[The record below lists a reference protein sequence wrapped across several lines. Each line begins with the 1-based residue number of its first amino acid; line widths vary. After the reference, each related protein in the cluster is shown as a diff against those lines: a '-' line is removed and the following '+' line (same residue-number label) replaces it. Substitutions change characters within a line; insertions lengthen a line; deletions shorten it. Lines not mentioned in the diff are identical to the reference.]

1 MTAKQAIDKIVDVLN
16 LKFKAF
22 NFAKTELVDGT
33 VVTNNMDDE
42 FRVGQELFVELEDSV
57 LQPAPQGQHETREGL
72 IITVSE
78 TGIIQS
84 IAQKTEELATEG
96 EVEDDIEREE
106 TKDEMAEVEISDVRP
121 EMVDLLIEALKPIM
135 EEMASM
141 KEEMKKMNDK
151 FNKETDS
158 IKTDFDKFKKSP
170 ERKSVVEKPAVKEQF
185 MDYKLELI
193 KSIRNK

>member
-78 TGIIQS
+78 TGIIES
-84 IAQKTEELATEG
+84 IAQKSEELADEE
-96 EVEDDIEREE
+96 EVVEDIEREE
-106 TKDEMAEVEISDVRP
+106 TEDEMAEVEISDVKP

-151 FNKETDS
+151 FKSETDS
-158 IKTDFDKFKKSP
+158 IKTDFEKFRKSP

>member
-16 LKFKAF
+16 LKFKAMS
-22 NFAKTELVDGT
+22 FAKTELLDGT

-42 FRVGQELFVELEDSV
+42 FRVGQELFIELEDSV

-78 TGIIQS
+78 TGIIES
-84 IAQKTEELATEG
+84 ISQKSEEMQEE
-96 EVEDDIEREE
+96 EVVEDIEREE
-106 TKDEMAEVEISDVRP
+106 TEDEMAEVEISDVKP
-121 EMVDLLIEALKPIM
+121 EMVDLLIEALKPVM
-135 EEMASM
+135 EEMKSM

-151 FNKETDS
+151 FSKETNS
-158 IKTDFDKFKKSP
+158 IKSDFDKFRKSP
-170 ERKSVVEKPAVKEQF
+170 ERTSVVEKPAVKEQF

-193 KSIRNK
+193 KSLRNK